1 MEGINQKVLP
11 AISTMKD
18 FEKFLE
24 SSYEFCI
31 VMDFH
36 IGQLNAISTMAERAR
51 KSIIIHV
58 DLIKGLSRDEY
69 AAIYLCQNIKLAGL
83 ISTHSSVIQTA
94 KKKNK
99 IAIQRIFLI
108 DGQSLEKSYR
118 LIENS
123 KPDYV
128 EVLPGLMPRMI
139 STVKENIKIP
149 IITGGLITTAE
160 DIEEAIKA
168 GAVAVTTSNSELW
181 KLNDRE

>member
-11 AISTMKD
+11 AISSMKD
-18 FEKFLE
+18 FEKFLK

-31 VMDFH
+31 VIDFH
-36 IGQLNAISTMAERAR
+36 IGQLNAISAMAERAR
-51 KSIIIHV
+51 KNIIVHV
-58 DLIKGLSRDEY
+58 DLTKGLSKDEY
-69 AAIYLCQNIKLAGL
+69 AAIYLCQNIKPAGL
-83 ISTHSSVIQTA
+83 ISTHSSVIQVA

-128 EVLPGLMPRMI
+128 EVLPGIMPRMI
-139 STVKENIKIP
+139 SKMKEKVKIP

-160 DIEEAIKA
+160 DIDAAIKA
-168 GAVAVTTSNSELW
+168 GAIAVTTSNRELW
-181 KLNDRE
+181 KINDR